1 MLRGNHPLLQSR
13 LAFRCMENQSRSVS
27 LLQNDE
33 EIETREQNLE
43 KAKRKYQLE
52 QKNIQIN
59 RGRKESSQFSRCST
73 VDTHTATGRNE
84 INHISDKIFR
94 DRCFLQNISM
104 DLWKRN
110 MENTGY
116 DQPF

>member
-13 LAFRCMENQSRSVS
+13 LAFRCMENQSRGVS

-52 QKNIQIN
+52 QKTFKLTEDERNQVSLVDVPPLVSAF
-59 RGRKESSQFSRCST
+59 ETVAFS
-73 VDTHTATGRNE
+73 H
-84 INHISDKIFR
+84 
-94 DRCFLQNISM
+94 
-104 DLWKRN
+104 
-110 MENTGY
+110 
-116 DQPF
+116 

>member
-13 LAFRCMENQSRSVS
+13 LLAFRCMENQSRSVS

-52 QKNIQIN
+52 QKTFKLTEDERNQVSLVDVPPLVSAF
-59 RGRKESSQFSRCST
+59 ETVAFS
-73 VDTHTATGRNE
+73 H
-84 INHISDKIFR
+84 
-94 DRCFLQNISM
+94 
-104 DLWKRN
+104 
-110 MENTGY
+110 
-116 DQPF
+116 